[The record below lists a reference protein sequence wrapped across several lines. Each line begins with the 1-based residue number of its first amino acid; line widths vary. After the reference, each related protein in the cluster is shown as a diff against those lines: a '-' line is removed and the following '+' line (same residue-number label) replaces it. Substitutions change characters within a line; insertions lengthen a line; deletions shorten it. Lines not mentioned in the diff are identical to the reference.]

1 MFDPTITIGN
11 IIEIGTILSG
21 GVVAVILLR
30 QTVYQLR
37 AEVGELK
44 VDVKALNK
52 VVVELAVTDR
62 RLLSVEEDIRE
73 LRHGRGFVRGAI
85 EGEWPRVGT

>member
-1 MFDPTITIGN
+1 MIDSTITVGN
-11 IIEIGTILSG
+11 LIEIGTILGG
-21 GVVAVILLR
+21 GVTAFILLR
-30 QTVYQLR
+30 QTVYYLR

-62 RLLSVEEDIRE
+62 RLLSLEEDIRE
-73 LRHGRGFVRGAI
+73 MRHGRGFVTGALD
-85 EGEWPRVGT
+85 GEWPKIR

>member
-11 IIEIGTILSG
+11 IIEIGTIMIG
-21 GVVAVILLR
+21 GIVAFILLR
-30 QTVYQLR
+30 QTVVQLR

-44 VDVKALNK
+44 TDVKSLNK

-62 RLLSVEEDIRE
+62 RLMSLEEDLRE
-73 LRHGRGFVRGAI
+73 LRHGRGFIRGAI
-85 EGEWPRVGT
+85 EGEWPRTGT